1 MLRTNKYIFFILLIF
16 FLILFDHIPVNS
28 LSAPGH
34 KSVTRIVL
42 LGTGTPA
49 ADPDRSGPSVAIVV
63 NNTPYIIDF
72 GPGIVRRAEAA
83 YRAGING
90 LNILNIKHVFVT
102 HLHSDHTAG
111 YPDLI
116 FTPWTLGRNKPL
128 EVYGPKGIKSMTE
141 HILAAYRQD
150 IKVRTEKSKNLV
162 NVHEIKPGIVYKD
175 SLVRVEAFPVSHGSW
190 PLAFAYKFYTPDR
203 TIVVS
208 GDTAYDETMIEK
220 SMGVD
225 VLIHEVYNMKGFK
238 KIKNPE
244 TKAYHSG
251 FHTSSHELAKIAGR
265 AKPGLLILY
274 HQLWMNQPEG
284 DLLKEVRKRYDGRVV
299 SGKDLAIY

>member
-42 LGTGTPA
+42 LGTGTPV

-63 NNTPYIIDF
+63 DSTPYIIDF
-72 GPGIVRRAEAA
+72 GPGIVHRAD
-83 YRAGING
+83 
-90 LNILNIKHVFVT
+90 
-102 HLHSDHTAG
+102 SDHTAG

-116 FTPWTLGRNKPL
+116 FTPWTLGRKEPL

-150 IKVRTEKSKNLV
+150 IKIRSERHKNLV

-190 PLAFAYKFYTPDR
+190 PIAFAYKFYTPDR

-208 GDTAYDETMIEK
+208 GDTAYDETVIEK

-225 VLIHEVYNMKGFK
+225 VLIHEVYNMKGFE
-238 KIKNPE
+238 KIRSPK
-244 TKAYHSG
+244 TKSYHSG
-251 FHTSSHELAKIAGR
+251 FHTSSHELAKIANK

-274 HQLWMNQPEG
+274 HQLWMNQPES
-284 DLLKEVRKRYDGRVV
+284 DLLKEVRERYDGRVV
-299 SGKDLAIY
+299 SGKDLDIY